1 MTSGDREQS
10 LIQGGRPCST
20 AQYFS
25 QQVLHMLTLI
35 RYRHGVPDTTRV
47 QDSPDREGIE
57 LRRLQLEQKE
67 ESKSSFAPP
76 ATSSDL
82 KNSRDIEIAIL
93 GLQEV
98 MGYYWLDMEG
108 LVLVSLLSVRAR
120 RIASNGRY
128 WRSAVRATFPMH
140 PFEV

>member
-1 MTSGDREQS
+1 
-10 LIQGGRPCST
+10 
-20 AQYFS
+20 
-25 QQVLHMLTLI
+25 MLTLLK
-35 RYRHGVPDTTRV
+35 YLHGVPDTTGV

-57 LRRLQLEQKE
+57 LRRLQSEQKE

-76 ATSSDL
+76 AASSDL
-82 KNSRDIEIAIL
+82 KKSRDIDIAIL

-98 MGYYWLDMEG
+98 LRYYWLDIQG